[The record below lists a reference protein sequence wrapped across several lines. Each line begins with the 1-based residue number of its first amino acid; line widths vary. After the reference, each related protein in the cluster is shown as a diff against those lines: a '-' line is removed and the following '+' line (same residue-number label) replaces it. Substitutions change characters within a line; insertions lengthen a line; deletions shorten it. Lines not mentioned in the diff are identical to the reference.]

1 MAAENIIEVK
11 GLVLREVNIGE
22 ADKLLTVLT
31 SEYGK
36 LTVRAYGARS
46 LKSRLINIARIMSY
60 STMQLRRKPSGSLS
74 IKDADLGNG
83 FFELYSRLE
92 GLTLGQYFITLC
104 DELTG
109 EDMPDDGMLSLTL
122 NALYAINTRKYPDD
136 MVKAAYELRAMAQ
149 CGYRPETDACGVCG
163 NALSAENAPYLVD
176 APGGCL
182 LCRECAEKRKI
193 TEAVRVIPAP
203 MTSCELSCAA
213 YEAVRHTLDCPV
225 KRLFAFRLDEKAASE
240 YTRACELYSVTH
252 IGRELKPLK
261 FYKTLLGNI

>member
-1 MAAENIIEVK
+1 LAAENIIEVK

-83 FFELYSRLE
+83 FFELYSRLA

-149 CGYRPETDACGVCG
+149 CGYCPETDVCG
-163 NALSAENAPYLVD
+163 ICRSPLTAGNAPYLVD
-176 APGGCL
+176 APNGCI
-182 LCRECAEKRKI
+182 LCRECAEKRSLPNTEQPQPI
-193 TEAVRVIPAP
+193 TTCGISYP
-203 MTSCELSCAA
+203 A
-213 YEAVRHTLDCPV
+213 YEAIRHVLFCPL
-225 KRLFAFRLDEKAASE
+225 KRLFAFRLDENAAVE
-240 YTRACELYSVTH
+240 FAHACELYSVTH
-252 IGRELKPLK
+252 IERELKPLR
-261 FYKTLLGNI
+261 FYKTLSGNI